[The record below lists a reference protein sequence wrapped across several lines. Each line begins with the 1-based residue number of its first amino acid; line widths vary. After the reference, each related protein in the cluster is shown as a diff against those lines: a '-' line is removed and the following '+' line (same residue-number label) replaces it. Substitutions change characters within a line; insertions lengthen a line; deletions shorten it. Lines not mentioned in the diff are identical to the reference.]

1 MEIFI
6 TQDLEQSALGDP
18 ALSSTGL
25 GQMISRHVFQ
35 FQLFYDFVTL

>member
-18 ALSSTGL
+18 ALSNTGL
-25 GQMISRHVFQ
+25 EQMISRRVFQ
-35 FQLFYDFVTL
+35 FQLFYDFVIL